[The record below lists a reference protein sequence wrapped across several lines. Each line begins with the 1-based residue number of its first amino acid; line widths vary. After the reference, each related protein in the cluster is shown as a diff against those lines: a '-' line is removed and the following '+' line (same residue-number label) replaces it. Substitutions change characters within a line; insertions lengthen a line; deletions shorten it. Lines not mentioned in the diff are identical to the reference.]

1 GFSFL
6 STRVAW
12 LCRVSRSGP
21 GAGGVVR
28 EGSEER
34 GTGQARKGAWWMPR
48 RGQAMKD
55 VASCDKPRGAAGGL
69 RSSDVR
75 MGEPGGRSG
84 PSSWGGSLRRPTR
97 GTETSQYPE
106 EKKSSEIP

>member
-1 GFSFL
+1 RF
-6 STRVAW
+6 A
-12 LCRVSRSGP
+12 RSLMRLV
-21 GAGGVVR
+21 GVRRVR
-28 EGSEER
+28 EGSKER
-34 GTGQARKGAWWMPR
+34 GAGQARKGAWWMPR